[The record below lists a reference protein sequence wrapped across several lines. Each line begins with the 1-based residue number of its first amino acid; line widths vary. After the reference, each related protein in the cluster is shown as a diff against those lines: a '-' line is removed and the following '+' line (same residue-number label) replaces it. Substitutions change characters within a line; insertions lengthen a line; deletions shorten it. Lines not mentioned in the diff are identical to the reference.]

1 MAFQVTRVQSLLLQM
16 HSGNAKVDMAGA
28 LLRFPRCCRSSVLA
42 GAIIFKSI
50 MIPFRQDLV
59 LFLSFVLASCIYRL
73 NLLPEGDY
81 SCFPLP
87 LCRYAC

>member
-50 MIPFRQDLV
+50 MIPF
-59 LFLSFVLASCIYRL
+59 L